1 MVAPGQWHKEHI
13 WKGKESTIHATF
25 CLVLLSSKITYLL
38 LLVTKQMDLCTWYYS
53 SCSKVFFII
62 YFKIKKFVT
71 IVQQC
76 NNHQMHYGLNHH
88 YQLKEENNLLLW
100 NVSDES
106 DTAIHLNIPLTRT
119 VCLYQ
124 PFQKS

>member
-1 MVAPGQWHKEHI
+1 
-13 WKGKESTIHATF
+13 
-25 CLVLLSSKITYLL
+25 
-38 LLVTKQMDLCTWYYS
+38 MDLCTWYYS

-100 NVSDES
+100 NVSDEWHS
-106 DTAIHLNIPLTRT
+106 YSPKYPSHKDSLFVPTISEKL
-119 VCLYQ
+119 
-124 PFQKS
+124 KS